1 MITRLPKVSLIAII
15 FIFTICSSLFAQCPS
30 DSPIVCEVETYG
42 NGGCCS
48 EDYPICCSPRE
59 GGGCCDAEFPF
70 CCIDDYCYKDPQDCS
85 PCPSGLVLNNDKT
98 KLEVLRETRD
108 TRLTRTALGQ
118 LLTDLYYKHT
128 EEISDILFT
137 DEELQKITANVVNEI
152 AEKALSLNSN
162 GRVSID
168 NNLIE
173 SVLEIAD
180 LISEDASP
188 ELRRGINKVKRV
200 IRRRNIFR
208 HLGITINE

>member
-1 MITRLPKVSLIAII
+1 MFK
-15 FIFTICSSLFAQCPS
+15 
-30 DSPIVCEVETYG
+30 DEEPIKYQSV
-42 NGGCCS
+42 N
-48 EDYPICCSPRE
+48 
-59 GGGCCDAEFPF
+59 
-70 CCIDDYCYKDPQDCS
+70 PQKILC
-85 PCPSGLVLNNDKT
+85 K
-98 KLEVLRETRD
+98 KWKIR
-108 TRLTRTALGQ
+108 
-118 LLTDLYYKHT
+118 YKHT
-128 EEISDILFT
+128 GEISSILLA
-137 DEELQKITANVVNEI
+137 DEELQKITANAVNEI

-168 NNLIE
+168 NNLVE

>member
-1 MITRLPKVSLIAII
+1 MELKKISFMGIV
-15 FIFTICSSLFAQCPS
+15 FIFTICTSLFAACPP
-30 DSPIVCEVETYG
+30 DYPIECETENYG
-42 NGGCCS
+42 NDGCCS
-48 EDYPICCSPRE
+48 LAYPICCSPRD
-59 GGGCCDAEFPF
+59 GSGCCDADQPY
-70 CCIDDYCYKDPQDCS
+70 CCPDDYCYKDQKDC

-98 KLEVLRETRD
+98 KLEVLRDTRD

-118 LLTDLYYKHT
+118 SLIDLYYKHT
-128 EEISDILFT
+128 GEISSILLA
-137 DEELQKITANVVNEI
+137 DEELQKITANAVNEI